1 MSNRT
6 RFRLHGIL
14 AVVLIIAALS
24 LAGCGSDNDG
34 GAPIKPTFLVTDT
47 AGAAVEGATVYAV
60 PAADVAALTATA
72 LDSTATTTSG
82 NYTAAALA
90 SDEPLEDLINGSG
103 AAAYKSAVTDAGG
116 KAVFTE
122 NMAAT
127 DSVFIYV
134 KPATAD
140 HLPGGSICREAKAG
154 SSLNNVKTAVEVST
168 TPSSSATFVGTS
180 QCLTCHAEY
189 ATVKKTMHKLGFMA
203 PNAPSGLQDRSE
215 FDADD
220 GIYNM
225 SAGLEKYTAG
235 DATSGGTTVYFY
247 DYDSTRKFDKFKTL
261 ESAPTGTVYATVRVY
276 KDTTDNKYKAQF
288 TNVINPLDPN
298 SGMIHEAVLTY
309 GGGVYKQRNITKVGN
324 SLFMIPLQFNQQ
336 GSDSSADRTRKVW
349 RDYHMDW
356 WVSSIV
362 ANVSM
367 TFKAKPA
374 ASASVDVQCA
384 PCHFNGYKLTSD
396 ATNTGYYTAEGVA
409 DANGEMHPVMGV
421 KQELNIGCETCHGP
435 GSEHVAAG
443 GNGKFIVTPANI
455 TPERSNMI
463 CGQCHSRPQG
473 NGTFKNDSPL
483 SSSNKMMIAGT
494 SRADFLANQTSRQD
508 AAAGDFWGDKLHSKS
523 HHQQYTDFIKTAKY
537 RNATSLKTC
546 ASCHNPHGPGAA
558 GVRHQLKAAT
568 SDNSLC
574 LSCHTTVV
582 LASHMEAKTGTPAMP
597 ATTQCIQCH
606 MPKTSSSGAGS
617 NATAP
622 FVGDSTTKYYTGD
635 INSHLFDVPMKTSIS
650 STNTMPVPYT
660 DTCGACHT
668 QKSAL

>member
-1 MSNRT
+1 MFIRT
-6 RFRLHGIL
+6 RNKLGSMMALVLVSAL
-14 AVVLIIAALS
+14 AF
-24 LAGCGSDNDG
+24 AGCGSNSSD
-34 GAPIKPTFLVTDT
+34 APAGQIKPTFVVKDT
-47 AGAAVEGATVYAV
+47 SAAVVAGATVYAIPV
-60 PAADVAALTATA
+60 ADVEALAAVA
-72 LDSTATTTSG
+72 LDSTATATTG
-82 NYTAAALA
+82 NYSAEALA
-90 SDEPLEDLINGSG
+90 ADEPLEDLIAANSG
-103 AAAYKSAVTDAGG
+103 TYVSAVTDTAG
-116 KAVFTE
+116 KAVFAD
-122 NMAAT
+122 NLVVS
-127 DSVFIYV
+127 DRFFIAV
-134 KPATAD
+134 KPGTAD

-154 SSLNNVKTAVEVST
+154 STLNNVSTDIVVST

-180 QCLTCHAEY
+180 QCLGCHSGY
-189 ATVKKTMHKLGFMA
+189 ATMKKTMHKLGFMA

-215 FDADD
+215 FDAND

-235 DATSGGTTVYFY
+235 DAASGGTTIYFY

-276 KDTTDNKYKAQF
+276 QDTTDNKYKAQF
-288 TNVINPLDPN
+288 TNVINPSDPN

-309 GGGVYKQRNITKVGN
+309 GGGVYKQRNITKIDD

-336 GSDSSADRTRKVW
+336 GSDASADRTRKVW

-362 ANVSM
+362 SNVSM

-384 PCHFNGYKLTSD
+384 ACHFNGYKLTASPTF
-396 ATNTGYYTAEGVA
+396 AGYYTAEGVA
-409 DANGEMHPVMGV
+409 DANGELHPVTGV
-421 KQELNIGCETCHGP
+421 NQELNIGCETCHGP

-494 SRADFLANQTSRQD
+494 SRADFLANQTSRHD
-508 AAAGDFWGDKLHSKS
+508 AAVGDFWGDKLHSKS

-537 RNATSLKTC
+537 RNGTSLKTC
-546 ASCHNPHGPGAA
+546 ASCHTPHGPGT
-558 GVRHQLKAAT
+558 GVRHQLKGTT

-574 LSCHTTVV
+574 ASCHSTVV
-582 LASHMEAKTGTPAMP
+582 LASHMEAKTGTASMP
-597 ATTQCIQCH
+597 ASTQCIQCH

-617 NATAP
+617 NATSP
-622 FVGDSTTKYYTGD
+622 FVGDSATKYFTGD
-635 INSHLFDVPMKTSIS
+635 INSHLLDVPLKTSIS
-650 STNTMPVPYT
+650 STNTMPVAYT
-660 DTCGACHT
+660 DSCGFCHS
-668 QKSAL
+668 QKSTL